1 MTEQQEALVRTA
13 KPLTAG
19 TVIALAVYLLFQL
32 FTPMQLVFGLMVF
45 VAIYFVHFVY
55 EMNLDTV
62 RRERAEQ

>member
-19 TVIALAVYLLFQL
+19 TAIALAVYLLFQL